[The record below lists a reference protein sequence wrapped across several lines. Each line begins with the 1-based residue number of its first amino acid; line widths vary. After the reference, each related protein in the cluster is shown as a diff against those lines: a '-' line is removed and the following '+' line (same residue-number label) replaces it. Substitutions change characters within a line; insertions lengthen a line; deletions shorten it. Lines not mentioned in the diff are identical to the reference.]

1 MAVKAYV
8 LFKVSSGSERDI
20 CKKIVEFDEVMEAN
34 IIYGEYDVITK
45 VRADD
50 LQCLEE
56 FLTKKIRSIP
66 SVVLTS
72 TMIVAREYRGK
83 NNRGTKPKKG

>member
-1 MAVKAYV
+1 MTVKAYV
-8 LFKVSSGSERDI
+8 VFKVSSGSERDL
-20 CKKIVEFDEVMEAN
+20 CRKIAEFDEVIEAD

-50 LQCLEE
+50 LQHLEE
-56 FLTKKIRSIP
+56 FLTEKVRSIP

-83 NNRGTKPKKG
+83 NNRGKRPK